1 MSKSQAEIKR
11 VIADLYQFTR
21 DLQDNI
27 FSGDMKV
34 NVTETGYV
42 LELENFESIIKIKG
56 VKKWTKKTKS
66 WTVSRN

>member
-56 VKKWTKKTKS
+56 VKKWTKKMQ
-66 WTVSRN
+66 N